1 MNVPGMPNI
10 QTGNKK
16 NVNHKTA
23 APMPN
28 RVKIPQAGMEN
39 SINGNKRNLKDLM
52 FWKCSLVE
60 NIKYASPGVINAK
73 CRIVIQVSGV
83 DASLSVTNGIVMNKT
98 PITYNQVINNAKMR
112 LVEGDLKG
120 DSIFLSIFKIL
131 TLIFKYYSNLNVW
144 KSSLFVHNKLV
155 KFKKLFE
162 NTIIASKK

>member
-52 FWKCSLVE
+52 CWKCSLVE
-60 NIKYASPGVINAK
+60 NMKYARPGVINAK
-73 CRIVIQVSGV
+73 
-83 DASLSVTNGIVMNKT
+83 
-98 PITYNQVINNAKMR
+98 
-112 LVEGDLKG
+112 
-120 DSIFLSIFKIL
+120 
-131 TLIFKYYSNLNVW
+131 
-144 KSSLFVHNKLV
+144 
-155 KFKKLFE
+155 
-162 NTIIASKK
+162 